1 MQTVNEQQNG
11 LNYRLI
17 KRFGELTGVPVVIN
31 TSFNV
36 RGEPIVCTPRD
47 AYNTF
52 VKTGIDALVI
62 GDYVVTQKAGDVD
75 YDAGMRRSVALESES
90 VVKSGVA
97 AQ

>member
-1 MQTVNEQQNG
+1 MAKQSLAKEF
-11 LNYRLI
+11 LLFI
-17 KRFGELTGVPVVIN
+17 KHEKEEFLGELTGVPVLIN

-62 GDYVVTQKAGDVD
+62 GDYVVTQKAADVD

-90 VVKSGVA
+90 VVK
-97 AQ
+97 